1 MDVRAFAIALSS
13 CCLLCACG
21 GGGGSTVTPAA
32 GSTGVPP
39 SATTSAPA
47 ASPTPV
53 PSPYPRTA
61 GDTFVY
67 SGQLQQAYQTFPEVV
82 APGTPSPPPIVTTT
96 VNVTQTVT
104 VRTSQTFNGASG
116 LTGLHSVETD
126 ALASGLKTTSATT
139 DTYEALLTNA
149 ATSQLL
155 DYGSQ
160 YADEAGDTI
169 STLLAPAAV
178 LDQLPETAGA
188 QWANGPAATID
199 EAIAGDTTGSAV
211 TVVRTVNS
219 DGSYNEKTTYPPNYS
234 APGYTGVGNIQE
246 NADGSGTFSFVASG
260 GTISITYSP
269 PEPQPTGSPL
279 ITVKEY
285 STLDTSGNAMA
296 TFQIPAWFGTAAPL
310 YAETDRNVGVVPV
323 PASCNLAKTFPAQ
336 ATAIAQTIAR
346 TDTILGYTE
355 TQTTTSYVAAG
366 YGLLCATLS
375 DTQTMY
381 YDFNGDQRYVFT
393 SQPPLQITTVAQ
405 TIALQPSS
413 QIAGTTTSS
422 SARAGT
428 QAAQAPQV
436 ALAAALRANFDRS
449 VRTAHRNRLQGLI
462 VSATR
467 LRAQGGI
474 K

>member
-21 GGGGSTVTPAA
+21 GGGGGSVTPIPGAA
-32 GSTGVPP
+32 PVPG
-39 SATTSAPA
+39 AATSAPA
-47 ASPTPV
+47 PSPTSV
-53 PSPYPRTA
+53 PSPYPRTQ

-82 APGTPSPPPIVTTT
+82 APGSPSPAPIVTTT
-96 VNVTQTVT
+96 INVTQTVT
-104 VRTSQTFNGASG
+104 VRANQTFNGASS

-126 ALASGLKTTSATT
+126 ALASGLKTTTATT
-139 DTYEALLTNA
+139 DTYEALLTNG
-149 ATSQLL
+149 ATAQLL

-160 YADEAGDTI
+160 YADEAGDTV

-178 LDQLPETAGA
+178 LDQLPEAAGA
-188 QWANGPAATID
+188 QWTNSAAATID

-211 TVVRTVNS
+211 TVVRTVS
-219 DGSYNEKTTYPPNYS
+219 GDGSYNEKTTYPPNYS

-246 NADGSGTFSFVASG
+246 NADGSGTFSFVSNG

-269 PEPQPTGSPL
+269 PEPQPTGPPL
-279 ITVKEY
+279 VTIKEY
-285 STLDTSGNAMA
+285 NKLDTTGTASA
-296 TFQIPAWFGTAAPL
+296 TFQLPAWYGTAAPL
-310 YAETDRNVGVVPV
+310 FAETDRNVGVVPI

-336 ATAIAQTIAR
+336 ATALAQTIAR

-355 TQTTTSYVAAG
+355 TQTATSYVAAG

-393 SQPPLQITTVAQ
+393 SRPPLQITTVAQ

-422 SARAGT
+422 VRSGS
-428 QAAQAPQV
+428 QAPQL

-462 VSATR
+462 GSATR
-467 LRAQGGI
+467 LRAQGGVQ
-474 K
+474 